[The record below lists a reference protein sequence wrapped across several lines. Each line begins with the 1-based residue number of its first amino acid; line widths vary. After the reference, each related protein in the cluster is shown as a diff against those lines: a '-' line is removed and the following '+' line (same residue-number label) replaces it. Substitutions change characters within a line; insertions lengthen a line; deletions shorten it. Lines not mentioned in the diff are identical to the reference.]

1 MKSRIFISILSLSI
15 AVLSL
20 VGCSENGKE
29 SVVDTPHNSVTSTS
43 DDGNNNYS
51 ISENPTNSIVD
62 SDSDRVSESDS
73 GSNSESVQ
81 PTGTPTIFIG
91 PDGIPIYDSE
101 VTKIDGSDKKAA
113 ELTAEDEGVTIF
125 CEGFQYFKEPEGVA
139 YSSYE
144 NPEMFDGW
152 VFKGETPTSK
162 NAWKRVNIGDEICGL
177 TLKSATSTFLNYI
190 EISFDYY
197 QTYYT
202 QGVADF
208 NLFAEFDGSVTLTGY
223 LNSSNRTSYEPDGGE
238 LRFTPA
244 EDKLP
249 IMCTDMFKIQPE
261 TYSLAMSYGAG
272 EMFVFNEINEIG
284 IDNPSGLDLG
294 CIGIGDTAFVRLT
307 LSDIKY
313 GINGYVNAT
322 LVDIEVL
329 SDVLAHE
336 EDTI

>member
-1 MKSRIFISILSLSI
+1 MKTKFFLSILSLSI

-20 VGCSENGKE
+20 GGCSENGSQ
-29 SVVDTPHNSVTSTS
+29 SVVDTPHNSATSTS

-51 ISENPTNSIVD
+51 TSEITANSTTD
-62 SDSDRVSESDS
+62 SDSDSDS
-73 GSNSESVQ
+73 ASAE

-144 NPEMFDGW
+144 DPEMFDGW

-177 TLKSATSTFLNYI
+177 TLKSATSTFLNYN
-190 EISFDYY
+190 ESSFDYY

-223 LNSSNRTSYEPDGGE
+223 LNSSNRNSYEPDGGE
-238 LRFTPA
+238 LRFTPT

-249 IMCTDMFKIQPE
+249 IMCTDMFKIEPE

-313 GINGYVNAT
+313 GINGYVDAT

-329 SDVLAHE
+329 SDVLAHA